1 MKWGGVRSADYEGL
15 SDTVIAIAGLMAES
29 LLPADEV
36 RTRVGEYVDEVLRR
50 GPGISPKYNA
60 SPSVYRLYTPS
71 LEVITW

>member
-50 GPGISPKYNA
+50 GPEISPQYHA